1 MQEELVQP
9 FNRQGRSAAY
19 KRRRSIKAVF
29 KEILAHLALLPLAVV
44 FILPFFWMVST
55 SLKSDTQVFA
65 WPLVWIPNPIV
76 WENYPE
82 ALQFFPFWLFLRN
95 TMIIAG
101 ASVVGAILST
111 SLVSYSL
118 ACIPWKGREFLF
130 GLTLST
136 MMLPYQVTMIPLFII
151 FSNLGMVDTFYP
163 LIIPS
168 FLGSAFFIFLL
179 RQFFRTIPQDLIDAA
194 RIDGAGHPRIYAQI
208 IMPLAKPALFTIAL
222 FQFLNSWR
230 NFLGPLIYLSKQNM
244 YTISLGLQ
252 YFRLERDTEW
262 QLLMAASIM
271 LTGPIIILFFF
282 TQRTFVQGIA
292 MTGIK
297 G

>member
-9 FNRQGRSAAY
+9 LGRQVRSAAY
-19 KRRRSIKAVF
+19 KRRRSIKAVI

-44 FILPFFWMVST
+44 FMLPFFWMVST
-55 SLKSDTQVFA
+55 SLKSNQQVFA
-65 WPLVWIPNPIV
+65 WPLVWIPNPMV
-76 WENYPE
+76 WKNYPE

-101 ASVVGAILST
+101 FSVLGAIFSTSVVA
-111 SLVSYSL
+111 YSL

-130 GLTLST
+130 LLTLST
-136 MMLPYQVTMIPLFII
+136 MMLPYQVTMIPLFIT

-230 NFLGPLIYLSKQNM
+230 NFLGPLIYLSKENM

-271 LTGPIIILFFF
+271 LTGPIIVLFFF
-282 TQRTFVQGIA
+282 TQRTFVQGIT